1 MDQKRLFDGS
11 DTAIVFT
18 DPQNEVLS
26 DEGGAWAL
34 VRESVNRNKTIE
46 NMEGIFRAAKQN
58 GYAVFISPHY
68 YYPTDDA
75 WQFRDPSERS
85 CTKERCSRA
94 AAHSASTGFRDRA
107 PIGWIVSSPT
117 LRTARQSL
125 SVHIKFMDPS
135 PTT

>member
-46 NMEGIFRAAKQN
+46 NM
-58 GYAVFISPHY
+58 
-68 YYPTDDA
+68 
-75 WQFRDPSERS
+75 
-85 CTKERCSRA
+85 
-94 AAHSASTGFRDRA
+94 
-107 PIGWIVSSPT
+107 
-117 LRTARQSL
+117 
-125 SVHIKFMDPS
+125 
-135 PTT
+135 